1 MAGRSTASI
10 DDKIEKQQNKVIKAK
25 AAYEAEVGK
34 LEKLFEKRDA
44 VRKEK
49 FLEAYMKSSRSDA
62 EIMAFLN
69 SGNAEEDVQKTR
81 SKAAKKRPGRPK
93 KAR

>member
-1 MAGRSTASI
+1 MAGRRPASI

-25 AAYEAEVGK
+25 ATYEAEIEK

-69 SGNAEEDVQKTR
+69 SGKPEEDVQKTR
-81 SKAAKKRPGRPK
+81 SKATKKRPGRPK
-93 KAR
+93 KAH